1 MKTRDKFTR
10 FVSSRGAPGIAG
22 FALFAALPGLLALVG
37 AMQGGIWPWLALVWI
52 GSASQIADTVLAR
65 PFTDSSEGEEYP
77 MADGLLVFLAVLHL
91 ILLWATLHAVT
102 DPLRTTANKLALLVA
117 TGMFFGQVSNAA
129 AHEMIHRPK
138 RLLFRLG
145 MLTYI
150 SILFGHHVSAHRL
163 VHHRYVATDQDPN
176 SARLGESFWRFLPRA
191 WLGSFM
197 AGLEAEKKRRAIG
210 IVNPYLYYIGGATI
224 FMILVLLAYGVKGLL
239 IYMATCFYA
248 HLQLL
253 LSDYVQHYGLRR
265 SMLASGRYEPAGPL
279 HSWDAP
285 HPLSGLMMV
294 NAPRHSDHHANPMR
308 PYPKLRLNRL
318 EKPRPFLP
326 YSLPVMGAIA
336 TIPPL
341 WRRIMDKRVGRMHD
355 LSGPHHTGA
364 KS

>member
-1 MKTRDKFTR
+1 MRQKFTR
-10 FVSSRGAPGIAG
+10 FVSSRPAPGVAG
-22 FALFAALPGLLALVG
+22 FAVFSALPGLLALAG
-37 AMQGGIWPWLALVWI
+37 ALQGGIWTWLALVWI
-52 GSASQIADTVLAR
+52 GGASQIIDIVLAR
-65 PFTDSSEGEEYP
+65 PFSDSAEGKEYH
-77 MADGLLVFLAVLHL
+77 MADSLLVFLALLHL
-91 ILLWATLHAVT
+91 AVLWAMLGAVT
-102 DPLRTTANKLALLVA
+102 DPLRPTANKLALLIA
-117 TGMFFGQVSNAA
+117 AGMFFGQVSNAA

-176 SARLGESFWRFLPRA
+176 SARLGESFWRFFPRA
-191 WLGSFM
+191 WIGSFR
-197 AGLEAEKKRRAIG
+197 AGLQAERKRHKIG
-210 IVNPYLYYIGGATI
+210 APNPYLYYVGGSAF
-224 FMILVLLAYGVKGLL
+224 FMLMVLLGFGKMGLL
-239 IYMATCFYA
+239 LYMTTCLYA

-265 SMLASGRYEPAGPL
+265 KVLASGRYEPAGPL

-308 PYPKLRLNRL
+308 PYPTLRLDRADN
-318 EKPRPFLP
+318 PRPFLP

-341 WRRIMDKRVGRMHD
+341 WRRIMDKRVGRMND
-355 LSGPHHTGA
+355 LSDIQQAGTA
-364 KS
+364 T